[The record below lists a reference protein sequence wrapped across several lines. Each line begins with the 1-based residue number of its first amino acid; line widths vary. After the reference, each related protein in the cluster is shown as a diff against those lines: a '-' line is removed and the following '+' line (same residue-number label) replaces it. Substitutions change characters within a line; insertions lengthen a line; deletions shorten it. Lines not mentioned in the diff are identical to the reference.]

1 MATTTAATIATS
13 PTLAINEQLQARH
26 AAGESVLH
34 LGFGE
39 AGLPVLGDVARC
51 LAASARRSGY
61 APVAGTAAARRAAA
75 GYFTRRGLPTDADQV
90 VYAPGS
96 KALLYSLIA
105 CLPGD
110 LVLPGPSWV
119 SYEAQATLAG
129 KRVLR
134 VPIPD
139 GAGGVPDPDLLDDAL
154 RRARRQGGDPGI
166 LLLTIPDNPTGTVAG
181 PELVRRV
188 CAVAEAHDLAIV
200 SDEIYRD
207 LCYDPHEHTSPSH
220 FAPDRCYVTTGL
232 SKSMAL
238 GGWRIGCARLPA
250 TEAGERV
257 GRAVIG
263 LASEVWSSLAQPMLD
278 VAAHVYDEPVEVVT
292 HVAAS
297 RSLHQVVATAV
308 HRAFVDA
315 GARCRPPR
323 AAFYVYPDLGTQR
336 EVLGRRG
343 ITTGAELAQH
353 LMAEHGVGV
362 LAGEAFGDDPGAL
375 RFRVATS
382 LLYGRDDEA
391 RWTAL
396 RAPDPLVL
404 PWIDEALTRLRTT
417 LAALTSPGCRRTS
430 PFRHRMNQA

>member
-1 MATTTAATIATS
+1 MMSVATS
-13 PTLAINEQLQARH
+13 PTLAMNEQLQARYD
-26 AAGESVLH
+26 AGESVLH

-39 AGLPVLGDVARC
+39 AGLPVLPHVARR
-51 LAASARRSGY
+51 LMTSARRSNY
-61 APVAGTAAARRAAA
+61 APVAGTAAARWAAA
-75 GYFTRRGLPTDADQV
+75 GYFTRRGLPTEADQI
-90 VYAPGS
+90 VYGPGS
-96 KALLYSLIA
+96 KALLYALIA
-105 CLPGD
+105 CMPGD

-119 SYEAQATLAG
+119 SYSAQATLAG

-134 VPIPD
+134 VPVPD
-139 GAGGVPDPDLLDDAL
+139 EAGGVPDPDLLDDAL
-154 RRARRQGGDPGI
+154 HRARRRGGAPGT
-166 LLLTIPDNPTGTVAG
+166 LLLTTPDNPTGTVAG
-181 PELVRRV
+181 PDLVRRV
-188 CAVAEAHDLAIV
+188 CAVAEAHDLAVV

-220 FAPDRCYVTTGL
+220 LVPDRCFVTTGL

-238 GGWRIGCARLPA
+238 GGWRIGCARLPDS
-250 TEAGERV
+250 ELGERV
-257 GRAVIG
+257 GRDVIG

-278 VAAHVYDEPVEVVT
+278 VAAHVYDEPIEVVT

-336 EVLGRRG
+336 EALGRRG
-343 ITTGAELAQH
+343 ITTGAELARH
-353 LMAEHGVGV
+353 LMEAHGVGV
-362 LAGEAFGDDPGAL
+362 LPGEAFGDDPAAL

-382 LLYGRDDEA
+382 LLYGRDDAE

-404 PWIDEALTRLRTT
+404 PWVDQALARLRAT
-417 LAALTSPGCRRTS
+417 LAALTAT
-430 PFRHRMNQA
+430 A